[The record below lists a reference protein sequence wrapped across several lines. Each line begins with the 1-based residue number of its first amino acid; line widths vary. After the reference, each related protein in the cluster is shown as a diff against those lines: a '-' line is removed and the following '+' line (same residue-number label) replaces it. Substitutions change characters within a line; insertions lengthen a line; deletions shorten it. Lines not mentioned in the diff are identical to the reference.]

1 MDSKNKL
8 TLGMGILYLVVILSF
23 GLIIINEKAGD
34 YKKPK
39 IEEKLKEYLK
49 TNYKESFNTSKI
61 KYQVGKYTLKVSNK
75 DNNHLYFYIY
85 YENKKI
91 TNTYKKDYLEGR
103 TLNNYMSKYQNKKI
117 KNNKYKVKY
126 EVKLNNC
133 TKNVKESLIKGN
145 YDLPIYTLYFN
156 DEYND
161 LSTKLNEVKNY
172 ASSIKLNPKEYNL
185 TLENKKNINKSININ
200 IPSDIMNISTEILVN
215 AINNNDKSTLE
226 KFNVKIKYLN

>member
-1 MDSKNKL
+1 M
-8 TLGMGILYLVVILSF
+8 
-23 GLIIINEKAGD
+23 
-34 YKKPK
+34 
-39 IEEKLKEYLK
+39 
-49 TNYKESFNTSKI
+49 
-61 KYQVGKYTLKVSNK
+61 
-75 DNNHLYFYIY
+75 
-85 YENKKI
+85 
-91 TNTYKKDYLEGR
+91 
-103 TLNNYMSKYQNKKI
+103 
-117 KNNKYKVKY
+117 
-126 EVKLNNC
+126 
-133 TKNVKESLIKGN
+133 
-145 YDLPIYTLYFN
+145 PIYTLYFN